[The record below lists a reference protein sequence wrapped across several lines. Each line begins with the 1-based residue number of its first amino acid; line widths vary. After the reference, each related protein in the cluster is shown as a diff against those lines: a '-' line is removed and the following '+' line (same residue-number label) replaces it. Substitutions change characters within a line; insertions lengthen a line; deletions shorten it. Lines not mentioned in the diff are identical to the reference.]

1 MAVLEPD
8 SLDGGDKEGV
18 DTQGQSK
25 HLIHSADGNLYNGPV
40 PAKESDDIFIDVY
53 IARCKIIEYS
63 DIC

>member
-25 HLIHSADGNLYNGPV
+25 HLIHSADGNLNNGPV
-40 PAKESDDIFIDVY
+40 PAKESDDIFI
-53 IARCKIIEYS
+53 RCIYS
-63 DIC
+63 